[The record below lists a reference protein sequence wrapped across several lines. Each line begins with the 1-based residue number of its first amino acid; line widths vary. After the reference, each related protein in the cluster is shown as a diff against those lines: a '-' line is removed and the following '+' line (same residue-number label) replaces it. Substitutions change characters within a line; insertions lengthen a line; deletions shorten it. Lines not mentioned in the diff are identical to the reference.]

1 MTGIVQNPQVP
12 LCYRFTYDG
21 VIRHVDNVT
30 IDGEQQQL
38 LGMEIRKAGKFSFRI
53 KRYSL
58 IKIDGLQKI
67 DPVERVGKVARP

>member
-12 LCYRFTYDG
+12 LCYRFTYKG
-21 VIRHVDNVT
+21 IVRHVDNVT

-38 LGMEIRKAGKFSFRI
+38 LGMEIRKAGKFSYKI

-58 IKIDGLQKI
+58 VNITDLHKI
-67 DPVERVGKVARP
+67 DPVVRVGKVARP